1 MKNIYR
7 LFILSIG
14 LFTISC
20 TDEIENR
27 EAISENTAP
36 TLRTPSNGNTFVLN
50 KDNANDLATTFVWDY
65 AAYNGT
71 STVVNYSIE
80 FANAGT
86 NFANPTVVATSTTKF
101 KEFKVGELNSAAL
114 DAGFAPFIASN
125 IDVRVKST
133 VGTNGTALVQ
143 YSNKFTI
150 TVTPYPS
157 WPNWGIIGSAIATT
171 GWSSDVNLN
180 YNLTTKIYSITMPL
194 LAGEI
199 KFRLDDSW
207 SINVGDD
214 GNNLSFEANGANIP
228 VPVAGNYTIK
238 CNFDSVPRGGLP
250 ANSYTI
256 TLN

>member
-7 LFILSIG
+7 LFILSFG
-14 LFTISC
+14 LLILSC

-27 EAISENTAP
+27 EAITSNVSP
-36 TLRTPSNGNTFVLN
+36 VLRTPTNGNTFVLN
-50 KDNANDLATTFVWDY
+50 KDNANDLATTFVWEY

-114 DAGFAPFIASN
+114 DAGFAPFIPHN

-157 WPNWGIIGSAIATT
+157 WPNWGVIGSATPGGWTT
-171 GWSSDVNLN
+171 DTNLN
-180 YNLTTKIYSITMPL
+180 YNLSTRVYSITMAL
-194 LAGEI
+194 TAGEI

-207 SINVGDD
+207 STNVGDD
-214 GNNLSFEANGANIP
+214 GNNLTFDANGANIP
-228 VPVAGNYTIK
+228 IPAAGNYTIK